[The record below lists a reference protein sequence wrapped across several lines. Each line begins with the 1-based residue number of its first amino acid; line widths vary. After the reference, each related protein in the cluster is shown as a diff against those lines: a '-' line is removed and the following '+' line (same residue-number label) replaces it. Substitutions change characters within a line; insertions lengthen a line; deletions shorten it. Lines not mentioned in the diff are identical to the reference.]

1 MKKRNLILALAGVM
15 ALTMGGAVFA
25 GEKDYEDC
33 ELTFDWWGGD
43 GRHEA
48 TLAAL
53 DAFMAKYPGI
63 KVNATYGAWD
73 GWEAAEALKFNS
85 NTTADVVQINASWI
99 PQYDAEGQTFLDL
112 STVSDTIDF
121 SQWDQQYLDMCK
133 DPTGGQ
139 ASVPVSL
146 TGRILFFDKTSFDEV
161 GVEIPKT
168 VEDLKAAGEAFKAY
182 NEEYYPLVLG
192 PYDRALFATQYL
204 SAKYQKPVVADN
216 KLQFTQEELQDGVEF
231 ISSLVESHVIPS
243 LQTLDGDGA
252 SSTDQNPK
260 WTDGRYAGIYEW
272 DSSFSKY
279 IGALAEG
286 REFVVADEL
295 EEMKAGTFYKVTLSF
310 AIGAGSQHP
319 HEAALLINYLLNDP
333 EGVAI
338 MGTQRGIPA
347 SKAAYST
354 LEEAGT
360 FDEQTMDAHT
370 KIFAAAQYFLDT
382 GIFDDSSLKDSTNGA
397 YAEGFGG
404 LDYGDYDVAGA
415 AEVIYNAFQDVSASF
430 GA

>member
-133 DPTGGQ
+133 DPVGG
-139 ASVPVSL
+139 
-146 TGRILFFDKTSFDEV
+146 
-161 GVEIPKT
+161 
-168 VEDLKAAGEAFKAY
+168 
-182 NEEYYPLVLG
+182 
-192 PYDRALFATQYL
+192 
-204 SAKYQKPVVADN
+204 
-216 KLQFTQEELQDGVEF
+216 
-231 ISSLVESHVIPS
+231 
-243 LQTLDGDGA
+243 
-252 SSTDQNPK
+252 
-260 WTDGRYAGIYEW
+260 
-272 DSSFSKY
+272 
-279 IGALAEG
+279 
-286 REFVVADEL
+286 
-295 EEMKAGTFYKVTLSF
+295 
-310 AIGAGSQHP
+310 
-319 HEAALLINYLLNDP
+319 
-333 EGVAI
+333 
-338 MGTQRGIPA
+338 
-347 SKAAYST
+347 
-354 LEEAGT
+354 
-360 FDEQTMDAHT
+360 
-370 KIFAAAQYFLDT
+370 
-382 GIFDDSSLKDSTNGA
+382 
-397 YAEGFGG
+397 
-404 LDYGDYDVAGA
+404 
-415 AEVIYNAFQDVSASF
+415 
-430 GA
+430 

>member
-133 DPTGGQ
+133 DPVGGQ

-192 PYDRALFATQYL
+192 AYDRALFATQYL

-231 ISSLVESHVIPS
+231 INSLVESHAIPS
-243 LQTLDGDGA
+243 LQTLGGDGA

-272 DSSFSKY
+272 DSSFGKY
-279 IGALAEG
+279 VGALAEG

-310 AIGAGSQHP
+310 AIGANSQHP

-382 GIFDDSSLKDSTNGA
+382 GIFDDSSLKDATNGA
-397 YAEGFGG
+397 YADGFGG

-415 AEVIYNAFQDVSASF
+415 TEVIYNAFQEVSASF